1 MHNIGCILR
10 KIERT
15 PIGLVAG
22 TITFL
27 AIIFIRNQLE
37 LLLEADHN
45 ITISLST
52 ATVLADHVHV
62 IMAWSYIYLM
72 SVIVLATA
80 GGCRWAGATRVSLC
94 GFTLIWVP
102 PLLDGAFGLSGA
114 IIYQYRFDS
123 FLSSF
128 SSLFLPWVEVGY
140 VTPGVRV
147 EVFLVMLAT
156 LAYVGLC
163 SVRRYAWWRAVLS
176 AFLVYCAIFSMGYL
190 PALVRLLSGNSHFE
204 LLQQSVLGVTATTAP
219 VLWYLPVLLPLAIV
233 FMKNTQP
240 RLWKVFTSC
249 LRTERM
255 LIYLLF
261 ALAGVLQGAD
271 RALIGSDWL
280 NLYDITFV
288 ALALLCVAMAF
299 IAMTALNDIC
309 DANIDALSNPSRP
322 LTGDK
327 TLLSEY
333 WFVLAFGVLLSIGM
347 SFTFGVSQPV
357 LLVGMLSLG
366 GLYSLP
372 PLRLRSYLL
381 LAPLT
386 LTLIALVCYQFGM
399 ALIWNNSTP
408 EQLNLPQLGGL
419 ALLFFIAVQFKDIKD
434 EAGDRAHGVQTI
446 ATCLGARRAYWVLG
460 TLLLVAFAGL
470 IVTGE
475 LKWSAA
481 NVLAGLV
488 FVLAFVIFKKSEWV
502 ICSLVG
508 CLALLLLN

>member
-1 MHNIGCILR
+1 MHNIRCILR
-10 KIERT
+10 KIEGTRT
-15 PIGLVAG
+15 GLVG
-22 TITFL
+22 GIITFL

-62 IMAWSYIYLM
+62 IMAWSYIYLI
-72 SVIVLATA
+72 SVILLATA
-80 GGCRWAGATRVSLC
+80 GGCSWAGSARVSLC

-114 IIYQYRFDS
+114 IIYQYQFDS

-140 VTPGVRV
+140 VTPGVRI

-156 LAYVGLC
+156 ITYVGLC
-163 SVRRYAWWRAVLS
+163 SDRRYAWWRAVLS

-190 PALVRLLSGNSHFE
+190 PALVSWLSGNSHIE
-204 LLQQSVLGVTATTAP
+204 LLQQSALGVSVTTAP
-219 VLWYLPVLLPLAIV
+219 VLWYLPVLLPLGIV
-233 FMKNTQP
+233 FIKKTQP
-240 RLWKVFTSC
+240 RLWRVFTSC
-249 LRTERM
+249 LRIERM

-261 ALAGVLQGAD
+261 AFAGILQAAD
-271 RALIGSDWL
+271 NALIGNEWL
-280 NLYDITFV
+280 NIYDIIFV
-288 ALALLCVAMAF
+288 TLALLCVAIAF

-309 DANIDALSNPSRP
+309 DAKIDVLSNPSRP
-322 LTGDK
+322 LTCDK
-327 TLLSEY
+327 SLLPEY
-333 WFVLAFGVLLSIGM
+333 WFVLFFGGALSLGM
-347 SFTFGVSQPV
+347 SFTFGISQPV

-372 PLRLRSYLL
+372 PLRLRRFLL

-386 LTLIALVCYQFGM
+386 LTLIALVCYLFGM

-408 EQLNLPQLGGL
+408 EQLNLHQLGSL

-434 EAGDRAHGVQTI
+434 ETGDRAHGVQTV
-446 ATCLGARRAYWVLG
+446 ATCLGARRAYWLLG
-460 TLLLVAFAGL
+460 ILLFVVFTAL
-470 IVTGE
+470 IVAGE
-475 LKWSAA
+475 LRWSAA
-481 NVLAGLV
+481 NILAGLM
-488 FVLAFVIFKKSEWV
+488 FVLAFVIFRKSEWV